1 MATVTS
7 HYKGQSKGSQERA
20 PQDNEA
26 EEKLRY
32 LAMLTQS
39 IADAVIGTDAGY
51 NIISWNEGA
60 QKLYGW
66 QADEVLGKSTFDI
79 LPTEF
84 PGNPNGMH
92 DAQEALATQG
102 HWRGEVVQRR
112 KDGSR
117 VDISAS
123 VATVLDEH
131 GNITAGVAVN
141 RDISE
146 RKAIETA
153 QAQLS
158 AIVESTADAIYT
170 YDFEGTIL
178 TWNKGAEDL
187 YGYTAAEIIGR
198 KSDTITPPD
207 RRGEVL
213 DVLVPAIKAGE
224 SVRNLETV
232 RMRRDGSRFD
242 ALLTASPIRD
252 AMGKPTALSI
262 IVRYI
267 TERKIAEEE
276 LFAANA
282 KFESV
287 FNQSG
292 IFAGIVDLDGNLREA
307 NELAVHWCGYT
318 REEVLNKPFWET
330 PWWRGSEEMKDR
342 IRAATRQAASG
353 SVFRDELHYWLAD
366 GTERIVDFAMHPIRD
381 HEGAVRFLHP
391 NGIDITE
398 RRRLEQRKDE
408 FIALASHEL
417 KTPITALKLST
428 QLLQRHLQ
436 KAETAAQGLAHDT
449 SPNAGDGIT
458 ARQLS
463 RMNEQLNKLTELVND
478 LLDVSKIEAGKLDYH
493 MQEVDFDTWLGEY
506 VEDLR
511 PLSEPQGIVLTRSG
525 TGTLVFDTDR
535 IGQVLTNFI
544 TNAIKYSPSSERIIV
559 TGHIDDG
566 GARVGVQDF
575 GIGIPESD
583 LERVFDRFYQ
593 SHGGGSST
601 GSYPGLGLGLY
612 ISAQIVKRHGGRIWV
627 ESEQGKGSTFYF
639 ELPAGNG
646 SRAEHAEA

>member
-1 MATVTS
+1 MATVAT
-7 HYKGQSKGSQERA
+7 HSKGSQERA
-20 PQDNEA
+20 PHDKEA

-51 NIISWNEGA
+51 NITSWNEGA

-84 PGNPNGMH
+84 PGNPNGMK

-123 VATVLDEH
+123 VATVMDEH
-131 GNITAGVAVN
+131 GNVTAGVAVN

-187 YGYTAAEIIGR
+187 HGYTAAEIIGR

-207 RRGEVL
+207 RKGEVL
-213 DVLVPAIKAGE
+213 DVLVPAIIAGE
-224 SVRNLETV
+224 LVRDLETV

-252 AMGKPTALSI
+252 ATGKPAALSI
-262 IVRYI
+262 IVRD
-267 TERKIAEEE
+267 
-276 LFAANA
+276 
-282 KFESV
+282 V
-287 FNQSG
+287 
-292 IFAGIVDLDGNLREA
+292 
-307 NELAVHWCGYT
+307 
-318 REEVLNKPFWET
+318 
-330 PWWRGSEEMKDR
+330 
-342 IRAATRQAASG
+342 
-353 SVFRDELHYWLAD
+353 
-366 GTERIVDFAMHPIRD
+366 
-381 HEGAVRFLHP
+381 
-391 NGIDITE
+391 TE

-408 FIALASHEL
+408 FIALASHEF

-436 KAETAAQGLAHDT
+436 KAETAA
-449 SPNAGDGIT
+449 PNAGDGIA

-493 MQEVDFDTWLGEY
+493 LQEVDFNAWLGEY

-511 PLSEPQGIVLTRSG
+511 PLSGTHNIVLTCSG

-535 IGQVLTNFI
+535 IGQVLTNLI
-544 TNAIKYSPSSERIIV
+544 TNAIKYSPRSERIIV

-583 LERVFDRFYQ
+583 LERIFDRFYQ

-612 ISAQIVKRHGGRIWV
+612 ISSQIVKRHGGRIWV

-639 ELPAGNG
+639 ELPI
-646 SRAEHAEA
+646 S